1 MVSLSELPIFSR
13 QFTSLHKRSDSRRR
27 SKRPPAGQR
36 NPSLRCEARCEI
48 AMHMLRH
55 VMSCIHIYIYI
66 YINIYIFICFAIYIF
81 TCNSLS
87 ICIYTM
93 QSNSRVLFRS
103 ITFCF
108 LFLRVYP
115 YTDDFCFYVCNHVS
129 TDRLQVANLPISN
142 CLQFWGWT
150 VWALVLRFETKK
162 TCLFHAYGYF
172 RQNLTRMLP

>member
-36 NPSLRCEARCEI
+36 NPSLRCERCYFS
-48 AMHMLRH
+48 MQTTPCN
-55 VMSCIHIYIYI
+55 VYIYI
-66 YINIYIFICFAIYIF
+66 YTFI
-81 TCNSLS
+81 
-87 ICIYTM
+87 M

-103 ITFCF
+103 IPFCF

-115 YTDDFCFYVCNHVS
+115 YTDNCCFYVCNHVS